1 MDLIGVLIFLA
12 VLVIVIGVAAWL
24 LGQVNLDPQIKRIIN
39 IVFVVVIAIIA
50 IIILLRFAGYGGGPF
65 ILRGP

>member
-1 MDLIGVLIFLA
+1 MDPIGLLVVLA

-39 IVFVVVIAIIA
+39 VVFVVVIAIIA
-50 IIILLRFAGYGGGPF
+50 IAILLKFAGYGGPIVF
-65 ILRGP
+65 RSP